1 LDSDD
6 EHSVHIKQ
14 SVKHNALKYKRR
26 GLKKSSEKYCFSLLI
41 VLNLKSLQ
49 YVGFEDVKLCYLL
62 EIELD
67 SDNMMVVTQGQVK
80 PKTMQ

>member
-14 SVKHNALKYKRR
+14 SVEHNALKYKRR
-26 GLKKSSEKYCFSLLI
+26 GLKKSSEKYYFSLLI
-41 VLNLKSLQ
+41 VLDLKSLQ
-49 YVGFEDVKLCYLL
+49 YVGFDDVKLCYLL

-67 SDNMMVVTQGQVK
+67 NDNMMAAIQGQVK
-80 PKTMQ
+80 PKTAQ